1 MSGSLR
7 GQLQF
12 FHSTRA
18 RPCPYLQGRFE
29 RSIAAELGGSMAQQ
43 VYDAACQ
50 AGFRRS
56 HNFIYRPACPGCDA
70 CVPVRVRAAQFVP
83 RRTLS
88 RVKRMNA
95 DLRSAER
102 PPRSTKEQYALFSRY
117 QHARHASQELESGM
131 DRMTLGDYT
140 AMVEES
146 AIETRVIEHR
156 LPDGT
161 LVAAMLCDRVADG
174 LSAVYSYFAPEHAG
188 RSLGNFMIV
197 DLIERARCDGLPYA
211 YLGYWIADTPKMSYK
226 TRFQPIEALG
236 PEGWRPLTA

>member
-18 RPCPYLQGRFE
+18 RPCPYLPGRFE
-29 RSIAAELGGSMAQQ
+29 RSVAAELDGPHAQQ
-43 VYDAACQ
+43 TYDVACQ

-56 HNFIYRPACPGCDA
+56 HGFIYRPACAGCNA
-70 CVPVRVRAAQFVP
+70 CVPVRVVAGDFVP

-88 RVKRMNA
+88 RIARLNA
-95 DLRSAER
+95 DLTSDGR
-102 PPRSTKEQYALFSRY
+102 PGRSTMEQFALFARY
-117 QHARHASQELESGM
+117 QKARHASDKLDSGM
-131 DRMTLGDYT
+131 DRMTLTDYT

-146 AIETRVIEHR
+146 PIDTSVIEHR

-161 LVAAMLCDRVADG
+161 LIAAMLRDRVADG
-174 LSAVYSYFAPEHAG
+174 LSAVYSYFAPDYDE
-188 RSLGNFMIV
+188 RSLGSFMIL
-197 DLIERARCDGLPYA
+197 DLIARAQRDGLAYV

-226 TRFQPIEALG
+226 TRFRPIEALG
-236 PEGWRPLTA
+236 PEGWRPLTG